1 MDRRRWIVLP
11 CLSSLLVGLLIGN
24 GGCNLIGAAA
34 QVMPQPDIAPAYK
47 GLGGQTVGVM
57 VWVDRGVRIDYPNLQ
72 ADIARDLTGKL
83 TMLTTPRDPKERE
96 KVAPEM
102 AHVRYLDP
110 MAVVRFQ
117 ADHPELEGMPAE
129 DLAKRLG
136 VTRVIYLQVYSF
148 ETRPQESIDLF
159 KGTLLSRMEVLEVS
173 PGAGGAKKVRAGY
186 SDPDIRSVYPPH
198 RPEGVAG
205 NDVNTDYIY
214 RKTVDQF
221 TTDVALK
228 FVQHP
233 QDI

>member
-1 MDRRRWIVLP
+1 MNPRR
-11 CLSSLLVGLLIGN
+11 LIRFACFWSFLAGVAALA
-24 GGCNLIGAAA
+24 GGCNIIGAAA
-34 QVMPQPDIAPAYK
+34 QIMPQPDIAPAYK

-83 TMLTTPRDPKERE
+83 TLLTTPRDPKQQE

-117 ADHPELEGMPAE
+117 ADHPQLEGMPSE

-173 PGAGGAKKVRAGY
+173 PGAGGAKTVRVGY
-186 SDPDIRSVYPPH
+186 SDPDLHSVYPPH

-205 NDVNTDYIY
+205 NDVNSEYIY

-233 QDI
+233 QGV